1 MEAGMG
7 FIDKLKAGAGEAADL
22 AGQAAGQAK
31 ELAEKTASRAKQEA
45 RELQLKRDLNDA
57 YDDLGRTAFELWE
70 AGEIRS
76 PLLESRAGR
85 VKSLREQLDELGE
98 ELPDRDEDAEGADE
112 AEGDRPAA
120 DPAGAGTTAGAEAD
134 GGEGRA

>member
-1 MEAGMG
+1 MG
-7 FIDKLKAGAGEAADL
+7 FIDRLKAGAGEAADL

-70 AGEIRS
+70 AGQIES

-85 VKSLREQLDELGE
+85 IRSLREQLDELGAKPAEDE
-98 ELPDRDEDAEGADE
+98 EAASADDDGA
-112 AEGDRPAA
+112 
-120 DPAGAGTTAGAEAD
+120 PAGPDPE
-134 GGEGRA
+134 GGDGRA

>member
-1 MEAGMG
+1 MG

-57 YDDLGRTAFELWE
+57 YDELGRTAFELWE
-70 AGEIRS
+70 AGEIKS

-85 VKSLREQLDELGE
+85 VKSLRDQVDELGQEVDDDEKAE
-98 ELPDRDEDAEGADE
+98 ERAEE
-112 AEGDRPAA
+112 VEGDGQAA
-120 DPAGAGTTAGAEAD
+120 ETSTASAANAEPD
-134 GGEGRA
+134 SGESRA

>member
-1 MEAGMG
+1 MELGMG
-7 FIDKLKAGAGEAADL
+7 FIDRLKAGAGEAADL

-70 AGEIRS
+70 AGQIGS

-85 VKSLREQLDELGE
+85 IRSLREQLDELGAKPAE
-98 ELPDRDEDAEGADE
+98 DGEAASTDDDGAPPGPDPEG
-112 AEGDRPAA
+112 GD
-120 DPAGAGTTAGAEAD
+120 
-134 GGEGRA
+134 GRA

>member
-1 MEAGMG
+1 MG
-7 FIDKLKAGAGEAADL
+7 FMDKLKAGAEEAAGL

-45 RELQLKRDLNDA
+45 RELQLKRELNDA

-70 AGEIRS
+70 AGEIKS

-85 VKSLREQLDELGE
+85 IKGLREQLDGL
-98 ELPDRDEDAEGADE
+98 DQE
-112 AEGDRPAA
+112 AAGD
-120 DPAGAGTTAGAEAD
+120 G
-134 GGEGRA
+134 GGEGAQGDGSAPEASDAPSSEEREER

>member
-1 MEAGMG
+1 MG
-7 FIDKLKAGAGEAADL
+7 FIDKLKAGAEEAAGL

-45 RELQLKRDLNDA
+45 RELQLKRDLSDA

-70 AGEIRS
+70 AGEITS

-85 VKSLREQLDELGE
+85 IKTLREQLDELSE
-98 ELPDRDEDAEGADE
+98 EPADEETAEGE
-112 AEGDRPAA
+112 RPAA
-120 DPAGAGTTAGAEAD
+120 EASGDAGEPGAERTD
-134 GGEGRA
+134 GSGRAEA